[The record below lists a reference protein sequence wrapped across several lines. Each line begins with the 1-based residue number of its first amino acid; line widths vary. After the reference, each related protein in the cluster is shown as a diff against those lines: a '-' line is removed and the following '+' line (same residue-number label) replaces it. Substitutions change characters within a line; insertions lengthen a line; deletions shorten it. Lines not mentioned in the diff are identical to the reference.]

1 MGLLFDDDYII
12 LEDSGLT
19 IEEDINSRFLVI
31 KNYPLKE
38 GLYQSNGQSLKEIEV
53 LLIIP
58 SNYNTS
64 GGDMFW
70 TYPKISRIDGVEI
83 PAYGGDPRIYN
94 EKTYD
99 RWSRH
104 WQPQTWIPKKDN
116 IVKLL
121 SRVEWALQ
129 NPNANR

>member
-1 MGLLFDDDYII
+1 MGLLFDDDYRI
-12 LEDSGLT
+12 LEDSGLV
-19 IEEDINSRFLVI
+19 IEEEITPRFLVI

-70 TYPKISRIDGVEI
+70 TYPQISRIDGSQI
-83 PAYGGDPRIYN
+83 PAYGGDPRVYN
-94 EKTYD
+94 GKTYD

-104 WQPQTWIPKKDN
+104 WQVQTWIPKIDN
-116 IVKLL
+116 ITKILG
-121 SRVEWALQ
+121 RVEWALQ